1 MPPLKAVPAAGTL
14 PWRITDGE
22 LQVALV
28 HRPRYDD
35 WSWAKGKLDPGEEWA
50 AAAAR
55 ETFEET
61 ALRVRLGRPL
71 PEAAYQIFD
80 RDGSFATKQVRY
92 WAAVVTG
99 GTGRL
104 ANEIDEVVWLSP
116 NDAHKRLDYSRDQD
130 QLLAL
135 VGMHRRSELATWP
148 LIIVRHAIALPR
160 SRWSRQDWLRPL
172 DPRGQARAGA
182 LAPLL
187 AAYGPMSLISS
198 SSTRCQQTLAPYGRA
213 SRTALSL
220 KASLSEE
227 SFEKKP
233 QKAIRVIE
241 KAFDK
246 AEPVAI
252 CTHRPLLPAILRDL
266 AERPAYPEVKQLLEQ
281 AAEHGMEK
289 GEIIVCHVAGAG
301 PDARIVAAESHLP

>member
-14 PWRITDGE
+14 PWRIIDGE

-35 WSWAKGKLDPGEEWA
+35 WSWAKGKLDAGEEWA

-71 PEAAYQIFD
+71 PDAAYQIFD

-99 GTGRL
+99 GSGRL
-104 ANEIDEVVWLSP
+104 TNEIDEVVWLSP
-116 NDAHKRLDYSRDQD
+116 HDAHQRLDYSRDQD

-135 VGMHRRSELATWP
+135 VGMHRRGELATWP

-160 SRWSRQDWLRPL
+160 SRWNRQDWLRPL
-172 DPRGQARAGA
+172 DPRGQARASA
-182 LAPLL
+182 LVPLL
-187 AAYGPMSLISS
+187 TAFGPMSLVTS

-213 SRTALSL
+213 TRTSLSL

-227 SFEKKP
+227 TFEKKP
-233 QKAIRVIE
+233 GKAIRVIE
-241 KAFDK
+241 KALDK
-246 AEPVAI
+246 AEPVAV
-252 CTHRPLLPAILRDL
+252 CTHRPLLPALLRKL
-266 AERPAYPEVKQLLEQ
+266 AEREADPEVKDLLEQ

-289 GEIIVCHVAGAG
+289 GEIIVCHVIGAG
-301 PDARIVAAESHLP
+301 DKARIVAAESHLP